1 MVGAQL
7 PEGDSG
13 CGGDIEGV
21 HPALHGD
28 DSLIVASV
36 DGALLETVAFGA
48 EDYDEAFFSLEGWV
62 VDGNGLG
69 REGEGNGF
77 EAFGA
82 KLEQSWI
89 GPRRDVGPRNLEDC
103 AHADTYTAAVEGV
116 ATGGGEKNASHAQG
130 GCSAEDSTRVGTVDH
145 AIDKDDAT
153 LSGAYLL
160 DGWENGA
167 THGTEYPACEFVT
180 GKGCQ

>member
-21 HPALHGD
+21 YPALHGD
-28 DSLIVASV
+28 DGLIVACV
-36 DGALLETVAFGA
+36 DGALLEAIAFSA
-48 EDYDEAFFSLEGWV
+48 EDDDEAFFSLEGWV

-103 AHADTYTAAVEGV
+103 AHADTDTTTVERVAA
-116 ATGGGEKNASHAQG
+116 GGGEKYASHAQG
-130 GCSAEDSTRVGTVDH
+130 GCSAEDGTRVGTVDH
-145 AIDKDDAT
+145 AVDKDDAT
-153 LSGAYLL
+153 LAGAYLL
-160 DGWENGA
+160 DGRKDRA
-167 THGTEYPACEFVT
+167 PHGTENPACEFVT
-180 GKGCQ
+180 GEGCQ